1 MTIARS
7 KEPKEFA
14 AFEHDGWENAA
25 EGYERLIA
33 PITRQSVPA
42 TLDAAK
48 VAKGMRVLDV
58 CTGPGILAQAAVKR
72 GAEAVGLDFSSNL
85 IEIARRAVPQAEFRQ
100 GDAQELPFE
109 DDSFDAVVCG
119 YGIIHLPDPEK
130 GLREI
135 HRVLK
140 PGGTAAVST
149 WEMAKPSNG
158 FGMIFGALNAHG
170 NLDVPIPDGPS
181 FLQFSEPEDMTA
193 ALQATGFR
201 DTAVRMVDQ
210 TFETDEPLGFIQALL
225 DGAVRA
231 RALIVA
237 QDDATR
243 TAINETVADAMKQ
256 FRTTEGGYRVPM
268 PAVVGSGVK

>member
-1 MTIARS
+1 
-7 KEPKEFA
+7 
-14 AFEHDGWENAA
+14 
-25 EGYERLIA
+25 
-33 PITRQSVPA
+33 
-42 TLDAAK
+42 
-48 VAKGMRVLDV
+48 
-58 CTGPGILAQAAVKR
+58 
-72 GAEAVGLDFSSNL
+72 
-85 IEIARRAVPQAEFRQ
+85 
-100 GDAQELPFE
+100 
-109 DDSFDAVVCG
+109 
-119 YGIIHLPDPEK
+119 
-130 GLREI
+130 
-135 HRVLK
+135 
-140 PGGTAAVST
+140 
-149 WEMAKPSNG
+149 MAKPSNG

-193 ALQATGFR
+193 ALQSTGFR

-243 TAINETVADAMKQ
+243 TAIDEAVAEAMEK

>member
-1 MTIARS
+1 MTIERS
-7 KEPKEFA
+7 KEPEEFA
-14 AFEHDGWENAA
+14 AFEHEGWEKASGA
-25 EGYERLIA
+25 YVRLIA

-58 CTGPGILAQAAVKR
+58 CTGPGLLAHAAVAR
-72 GAEAVGLDFSSNL
+72 GAEAVGLDFSGNL

-100 GDAQELPFE
+100 GDAQELPF
-109 DDSFDAVVCG
+109 DDESFDAVVCG

-149 WEMAKPSNG
+149 WAAAKPSNG

-170 NLDVPIPDGPS
+170 NLDVPIPEGPS

-225 DGAVRA
+225 DGVVRA

-237 QDDATR
+237 QDDESR
-243 TAINETVADAMKQ
+243 IAINEAVVQAMEQ
-256 FRTTEGGYRVPM
+256 FRTPEGGFQVPM
-268 PAVVGSGVK
+268 PAVVGSGVR